1 MNAMLSQKFMM
12 MQVIWC
18 TFLSIVVPMLIAG
31 SLRKEDGKRTLINLL
46 TAVIQ
51 PIFLYYK
58 LSSSKLI
65 RYKILKQNDISLAI
79 EFKDISA
86 KIKVIEDQLVMH
98 HRVQV
103 GTETVFQLVGNVIL
117 VCYAYSQTKTTQGLA
132 ALFQHDSVDIISI
145 SISSKVVL
153 GLLLVMNLVT
163 YIWVHYGGI
172 VKGYGAN
179 HNLIAKFLL
188 ILCIAC
194 CSFVRIMSI
203 TLYFT
208 PTLGLFNLL
217 RHYQGIL
224 KKSHLNRFGY

>member
-1 MNAMLSQKFMM
+1 ML
-12 MQVIWC
+12 QVIWC

-31 SLRKEDGKRTLINLL
+31 SLRKDGGKRTLINFL

-65 RYKILKQNDISLAI
+65 RYKILRQNDISLAV
-79 EFKDISA
+79 EFKDITT
-86 KIKVIEDQLVMH
+86 KIKVMEDQLVMQ

-103 GTETVFQLVGNVIL
+103 GTETVFQLAGNVIL

-132 ALFQHDSVDIISI
+132 ALFQHDSVDILSI
-145 SISSKVVL
+145 SISSKLVL

-172 VKGYGAN
+172 VKGHGAN
-179 HNLIAKFLL
+179 HSLIAKFLL
-188 ILCIAC
+188 VLCIAC

-203 TLYFT
+203 ALYFS

-217 RHYQGIL
+217 RHYQGTD
-224 KKSHLNRFGY
+224 F

>member
-1 MNAMLSQKFMM
+1 MML
-12 MQVIWC
+12 QVIWC

-31 SLRKEDGKRTLINLL
+31 SLRKDGGNSGCSKRTLINFL

-65 RYKILKQNDISLAI
+65 RYKILRQNDISLAV
-79 EFKDISA
+79 EFKDITT
-86 KIKVIEDQLVMH
+86 KIKVMEDQLVMQ

-103 GTETVFQLVGNVIL
+103 GTETVFQLAGNVIL

-132 ALFQHDSVDIISI
+132 ALFQHDSVDIMSI

-179 HNLIAKFLL
+179 HSLIAKFLL

-203 TLYFT
+203 ALYFS

-217 RHYQGIL
+217 RHYQGND
-224 KKSHLNRFGY
+224 S